1 VTAPSL
7 SLGDVG
13 AIVFENDNQV
23 AVVTKIADKVL
34 LAAVGPS
41 KLESPETADDNPIL
55 DNNGASGSDAAHSG
69 ESAATGSTNGASS
82 SITPSQPTAGLVTGR
97 GQSDYQQTP
106 ETFLEEQYQID
117 RSSDLARLAALNLST
132 SPEILLALES
142 KSAALGRFLGQR
154 LHDLESPEDF

>member
-41 KLESPETADDNPIL
+41 KLESLETAEDNPIL

-82 SITPSQPTAGLVTGR
+82 SITPSQAGR
-97 GQSDYQQTP
+97 GQSDYHQTP